1 MKKLSTLF
9 IVLIVLLFVST
20 AFGFYGG
27 DNSTAKEPEKDDSG
41 KCPITKVKGKVAD
54 CKSCHTLITNKEG
67 KIKWGLKEILPFSQF
82 EPPTHSM
89 LKVING
95 ETIGWYDFSGVDASQ
110 IRPAL
115 EYFFRH
121 GIKKMTFNIN
131 SYGGSAFDGY
141 AIVNLFEQYK
151 GKIEIT
157 TSVQSYAMS
166 AGFLVWAAGHK
177 RIASPMAVLM
187 WHEISYIAFLRKVTP
202 ASSEEDARI
211 MRAWQNTANSYLANR
226 SKMSKEEID
235 AKIAY
240 KDWFF
245 NGSDALEL
253 GFADELIE

>member
-1 MKKLSTLF
+1 MKKLF
-9 IVLIVLLFVST
+9 IVMFVLLFAAT
-20 AFGFYGG
+20 AFGYFG
-27 DNSTAKEPEKDDSG
+27 DDEATTPKKADDGG
-41 KCPITKVKGKVAD
+41 KCPITKVKGKVDD
-54 CKSCHTLITNKEG
+54 CKSCHTLITDKEG
-67 KIKWGLKEILPFSQF
+67 KAKWGLKEVLPFSQF
-82 EPPTHSM
+82 ETPAYSK
-89 LKVING
+89 LKTMNG
-95 ETIGWYDFSGVDASQ
+95 ETIGWYNFSDVDAER

-115 EYFFRH
+115 EYFYRH

-141 AIVNLFEQYK
+141 AIVNLFEQYR

-211 MRAWQNTANSYLANR
+211 MRAWQNTANSYLAGR

-245 NGSDALEL
+245 NGADALEL
-253 GFADELIE
+253 GFADELIK